1 MPRNEMYD
9 ETRQQLRLLIGEMA
23 YGVALKAME
32 RLQAKIDNASYGEIV
47 STMGVLTNILR

>member
-9 ETRQQLRLLIGEMA
+9 KTRQQLRVLIGEMA

-32 RLQAKIDNASYGEIV
+32 RLQAKIDKASYGEIV